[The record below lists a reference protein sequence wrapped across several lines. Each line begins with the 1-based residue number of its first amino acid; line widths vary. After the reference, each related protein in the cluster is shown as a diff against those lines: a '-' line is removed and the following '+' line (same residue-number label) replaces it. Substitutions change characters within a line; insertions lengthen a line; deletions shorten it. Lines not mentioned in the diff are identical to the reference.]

1 MSQSAVS
8 DIDEIWNFLA
18 FESGSEEPAERAVA
32 DLERRIFQLARNPA
46 IGRVCPE
53 VDPKGRCLVCGKY
66 LVYYRADPRR
76 IRVTRVI
83 HGMRN
88 QRKAW
93 GK

>member
-53 VDPKGRCLVCGKY
+53 VDPK
-66 LVYYRADPRR
+66 
-76 IRVTRVI
+76 
-83 HGMRN
+83 
-88 QRKAW
+88 
-93 GK
+93 